1 MIRTFTA
8 KVFTHVVLVT
18 FTALAI
24 TPVAMVVMNSF
35 KGRRDI
41 FRSPYKLPNSE
52 SLDLVGYETVF
63 ERSDFF
69 LYYQNSLVIT
79 VVSLFLILLLGAM
92 VAHAISEYSFPGNT
106 FILIF
111 FLLGI
116 IIPIR
121 LGSVSLLRLIVGL
134 DLVDTLLALIL
145 VYTAQGLPLSV
156 FILSQFMRQ
165 VPGEI
170 KDSARIDGANEYRIF
185 TLVIPLIRPAM
196 ATVAIMTMI
205 PIWNDLWFPL
215 ILTSSPKMYTVTV
228 GAQQFMGQFANDWNA
243 ILAALSL
250 AALPVLAL
258 YFVFSRQILRGL
270 TTGAIK

>member
-1 MIRTFTA
+1 
-8 KVFTHVVLVT
+8 
-18 FTALAI
+18 
-24 TPVAMVVMNSF
+24 
-35 KGRRDI
+35 
-41 FRSPYKLPNSE
+41 
-52 SLDLVGYETVF
+52 
-63 ERSDFF
+63 
-69 LYYQNSLVIT
+69 
-79 VVSLFLILLLGAM
+79 
-92 VAHAISEYSFPGNT
+92 
-106 FILIF
+106 
-111 FLLGI
+111 
-116 IIPIR
+116 
-121 LGSVSLLRLIVGL
+121 
-134 DLVDTLLALIL
+134 LLALIL